1 MPEPVLGGKLNF
13 MLDDCLMR
21 VTQRHTEKENT
32 LPNLGEQGGS
42 GGAENVVYFGNLVEL
57 VGARE

>member
-1 MPEPVLGGKLNF
+1 
-13 MLDDCLMR
+13 MR

-42 GGAENVVYFGNLVEL
+42 GGAENVVYFGNLVEF